1 MAAYVILS
9 ITCFFIAIAF
19 GPLWYLVPGILILGI
34 NIWLRLHIVKTY
46 SIIQNGPC
54 LEGTTACCCCCC
66 SISQSKLISFHFKYF
81 SYLFHRQNEFLR
93 VGSTPPYLFSVFY
106 QDIQGDVKHLG
117 DYTIHTISKRN
128 SFEGFSY
135 YEFKLIRRFKAR
147 LELPNL
153 PTLQYSLLAAVDAV
167 NNERE

>member
-1 MAAYVILS
+1 VKNWSKHSQYTVRIAMNIVIKEHRDSLERIEFNGQFVYVVGKGRMKS
-9 ITCFFIAIAF
+9 
-19 GPLWYLVPGILILGI
+19 PGHPAG
-34 NIWLRLHIVKTY
+34 N
-46 SIIQNGPC
+46 Q
-54 LEGTTACCCCCC
+54 
-66 SISQSKLISFHFKYF
+66 
-81 SYLFHRQNEFLR
+81 LFHRQNEYLR

-117 DYTIHTISKRN
+117 EYTIHSISKRN

-153 PTLQYSLLAAVDAV
+153 PTLQHSLLVAADAV

>member
-1 MAAYVILS
+1 VKNWSKHSYYTVRIGMNIVIKQHRDSLERIEFNGQFVYVVGKGLMKS
-9 ITCFFIAIAF
+9 
-19 GPLWYLVPGILILGI
+19 PGHPAG
-34 NIWLRLHIVKTY
+34 N
-46 SIIQNGPC
+46 Q
-54 LEGTTACCCCCC
+54 
-66 SISQSKLISFHFKYF
+66 
-81 SYLFHRQNEFLR
+81 LFHRQNEYLR

-117 DYTIHTISKRN
+117 EYTIHTICKRN

-153 PTLQYSLLAAVDAV
+153 PTLQHSLLVAADAV